1 MDEGWIITT
10 AITLGI
16 GVISYFL
23 KKNHEPV
30 GLHSPAA
37 SKNRTGFCN
46 KSRSEG
52 NYRRIKKK
60 TSIRSV
66 RIIHPRRLTVR
77 ILMGARRRLR
87 RSGRIT

>member
-23 KKNHEPV
+23 KRTMNQLDCTV
-30 GLHSPAA
+30 QQL

-52 NYRRIKKK
+52 NYRRIKKM

>member
-23 KKNHEPV
+23 K
-30 GLHSPAA
+30 
-37 SKNRTGFCN
+37 RTMNQLDCTVQQLQ
-46 KSRSEG
+46 KIERDSVTKADLKE
-52 NYRRIKKK
+52 
-60 TSIRSV
+60 TTDELRSV